1 MVLALQLGIKEG
13 LTEMEGRIDSSFTTE
28 QRDLFASGI
37 VAEIGVS
44 AYAVWHAIKYY
55 ADYNTGKAF
64 PGMRTIA
71 AKLGIGVGSVSRAID
86 SLERAKM
93 LRVVQVHSKRRGQTY
108 IARER
113 MSVTVGATTLCTIVI
128 DYVPER
134 LRGQIKRLGESF
146 KTGEHDPEAFA
157 EVEIIP
163 GEGFTWD
170 EQTKTLRGKVAAA
183 SMPAPSHASDD
194 YHQQIG
200 KEILARIMAP
210 KK

>member
-1 MVLALQLGIKEG
+1 
-13 LTEMEGRIDSSFTTE
+13 MEGRIDSSFTTE

-37 VAEIGVS
+37 VAEIGVT
-44 AYAVWHAIKYY
+44 AYAVWHGIKYY

-71 AKLGIGVGSVSRAID
+71 AKLGISVGSVSNAIK
-86 SLERAKM
+86 SLEAARM
-93 LRVVQVHSKRRGQTY
+93 LRIVQGHSKRRGQTY

-128 DYVPER
+128 DYVPEK

-146 KTGEHDPEAFA
+146 KTGEDDPEAFA
-157 EVEIIP
+157 QVEIIP
-163 GEGFTWD
+163 GEGFVWD
-170 EQTKTLRGKVAAA
+170 ETTRTLKGKIAAA
-183 SMPAPSHASDD
+183 KLPPANHAADD

-200 KEILARIMAP
+200 REILAKIMAP

>member
-1 MVLALQLGIKEG
+1 
-13 LTEMEGRIDSSFTTE
+13 MEGRIDSSFTTE

-37 VAEIGVS
+37 VAEIGAN
-44 AYAVWHAIKYY
+44 AYAVWHGIKFY

-64 PGMRTIA
+64 PGMRA
-71 AKLGIGVGSVSRAID
+71 LGEKLGMSPQTVMRAID
-86 SLERAKM
+86 TLERAKM
-93 LRVVQVHSKRRGQTY
+93 LRVVQGHTKRRGQTY

-113 MSVTVGATTLCTIVI
+113 MSVTIGATTLCTIVI

-134 LRGQIKRLGESF
+134 LRGQIKRLAESL

-157 EVEIIP
+157 DVEIIP
-163 GEGFTWD
+163 GEGFVWD
-170 EQTKTLRGKVAAA
+170 EATKTLRGRVAARELPLPNHSA
-183 SMPAPSHASDD
+183 DD

-200 KEILARIMAP
+200 RDILARIMKP

>member
-1 MVLALQLGIKEG
+1 
-13 LTEMEGRIDSSFTTE
+13 MEGRIDSSFTTE

-64 PGMRTIA
+64 PGMRTIS
-71 AKLGIGVGSVSRAID
+71 AKLGISVGSVSNAIK
-86 SLERAKM
+86 SLEAARM
-93 LRVVQVHSKRRGQTY
+93 LRIVQSHSKRRGQTY

-128 DYVPER
+128 DYVPEK

-146 KTGEHDPEAFA
+146 KTGENDPEAFA
-157 EVEIIP
+157 DVEIIP
-163 GEGFTWD
+163 GEGFIWD
-170 EQTKTLRGKVAAA
+170 EQTKTLRGRIAA
-183 SMPAPSHASDD
+183 SRMPPPSHAADD

-200 KEILARIMAP
+200 RDILARIMAP

>member
-1 MVLALQLGIKEG
+1 
-13 LTEMEGRIDSSFTTE
+13 MEGRIDSSFTTE

-37 VAEIGVS
+37 VAEIGTN
-44 AYAVWHAIKYY
+44 AYAVWHGIKFY
-55 ADYNTGKAF
+55 ADFNTGKAF
-64 PGMRTIA
+64 PGMRA
-71 AKLGIGVGSVSRAID
+71 LGEKLGISAATVMRAIEV
-86 SLERAKM
+86 LIKAKM
-93 LRVVQVHSKRRGQTY
+93 LRVVQGHTKKRGQTY

-113 MSVTVGATTLCTIVI
+113 MSVTVGETTLCTIVI

-163 GEGFTWD
+163 GEGFVWD
-170 EQTKTLRGKVAAA
+170 EATKTLRGRVAARELPTPTHSA
-183 SMPAPSHASDD
+183 DD

-200 KEILARIMAP
+200 REILAKIMKP

>member
-1 MVLALQLGIKEG
+1 
-13 LTEMEGRIDSSFTTE
+13 MEGRIDSSFTTE

-37 VAEIGVS
+37 VAEIGTN
-44 AYAVWHAIKYY
+44 AYAVWHGIKFY

-64 PGMRTIA
+64 PGMRA
-71 AKLGIGVGSVSRAID
+71 LGAKLGISAPTVMRAID
-86 SLERAKM
+86 VLINARM
-93 LRVVQVHSKRRGQTY
+93 LRVVQGHSKRRGQTY

-128 DYVPER
+128 DYVPEKM
-134 LRGQIKRLGESF
+134 RGQIKRLGESF

-163 GEGFTWD
+163 GEGFVWD
-170 EQTKTLRGKVAAA
+170 EKTKSLRGRVEA
-183 SMPAPSHASDD
+183 SKLPPPRHSSDD

-200 KEILARIMAP
+200 RDILARIMAP

>member
-1 MVLALQLGIKEG
+1 
-13 LTEMEGRIDSSFTTE
+13 MEGRIDSSFTTE

-71 AKLGIGVGSVSRAID
+71 AKLGISVGSVSNAIK
-86 SLERAKM
+86 SLEAARM
-93 LRVVQVHSKRRGQTY
+93 LRVVQGHSKRRGQTY

-128 DYVPER
+128 DYVPEK

-146 KTGEHDPEAFA
+146 KTGEHDQEAFA

-163 GEGFTWD
+163 GDGFVWD
-170 EQTKTLRGKVAAA
+170 EASKTLRGKIAAA
-183 SMPAPSHASDD
+183 QLPAPQHESDD

-200 KEILARIMAP
+200 RQILAKIMSP

>member
-1 MVLALQLGIKEG
+1 
-13 LTEMEGRIDSSFTTE
+13 MEGRIDSSFTTE

-37 VAEIGVS
+37 VAEIGTN
-44 AYAVWHAIKYY
+44 AYAVWHGIKFY

-64 PGMRTIA
+64 PGMRKLGE
-71 AKLGIGVGSVSRAID
+71 KLGISAPTVMRAIEV
-86 SLERAKM
+86 LIKAKM
-93 LRVVQVHSKRRGQTY
+93 LRVVQNHTKRRGQTY

-113 MSVTVGATTLCTIVI
+113 MSVTVGSTTLCTIVI

-163 GEGFTWD
+163 GEGFVWD
-170 EQTKTLRGKVAAA
+170 EEKKTLKGRVKAINLPSPNHAA
-183 SMPAPSHASDD
+183 DD

-200 KEILARIMAP
+200 RDILARIMAP

>member
-1 MVLALQLGIKEG
+1 
-13 LTEMEGRIDSSFTTE
+13 MEGRIDASFTTE

-55 ADYNTGKAF
+55 ADFNTGKAF

-71 AKLGIGVGSVSRAID
+71 AKLGIGVGSVSRAIE

-93 LRVVQVHSKRRGQTY
+93 LRVVQGHSKRRGQTY

-134 LRGQIKRLGESF
+134 LRGQIKRIGESF

-163 GEGFTWD
+163 GEGFVWD
-170 EQTKTLRGKVAAA
+170 ESTKTLRGQVAAA
-183 SMPAPSHASDD
+183 SLPSPNHKADD
-194 YHQQIG
+194 YHTQIG
-200 KEILARIMAP
+200 REILARITSP

>member
-1 MVLALQLGIKEG
+1 
-13 LTEMEGRIDSSFTTE
+13 MEGRIDSSFTTE

-71 AKLGIGVGSVSRAID
+71 AKLGISVGSVSNAIK
-86 SLERAKM
+86 SLEAARM
-93 LRVVQVHSKRRGQTY
+93 LRVVQGHSKRRGQTY

-113 MSVTVGATTLCTIVI
+113 MSVTVGSTTLCTIVI

-134 LRGQIKRLGESF
+134 LRGQIKRIGESF
-146 KTGEHDPEAFA
+146 KTGEDDPEAFA

-163 GEGFTWD
+163 GEGFVWN
-170 EQTKTLRGKVAAA
+170 EKTRTLKGKVAAA
-183 SMPAPSHASDD
+183 KLPPPNHAADD

-200 KEILARIMAP
+200 REILARITKP

>member
-1 MVLALQLGIKEG
+1 
-13 LTEMEGRIDSSFTTE
+13 MEGRIDSSFTTE

-64 PGMRTIA
+64 PGMRTIS
-71 AKLGIGVGSVSRAID
+71 AKLGISVGSVSNAIK
-86 SLERAKM
+86 SLEAARM
-93 LRVVQVHSKRRGQTY
+93 LRVVQGHSKRRGQTY

-146 KTGEHDPEAFA
+146 KTGEHDPDAFA
-157 EVEIIP
+157 AVEIIP

-170 EQTKTLRGKVAAA
+170 EETKTLKGKVSAA
-183 SMPAPSHASDD
+183 SLPVPNHAEDD

-200 KEILARIMAP
+200 REILARITKP

>member
-1 MVLALQLGIKEG
+1 
-13 LTEMEGRIDSSFTTE
+13 MEGRIDSSFTTE

-71 AKLGIGVGSVSRAID
+71 AKLGISVGSVSNAIK
-86 SLERAKM
+86 SLEAARM
-93 LRVVQVHSKRRGQTY
+93 LRIVQSHSKRRGQTY

-113 MSVTVGATTLCTIVI
+113 MSVTIGSTTLCTIVI

-163 GEGFTWD
+163 GEGFIWD
-170 EQTKTLRGKVAAA
+170 EATKTLRGRMEA
-183 SMPAPSHASDD
+183 SQMPLPDRSADD
-194 YHQQIG
+194 YHTQIG
-200 KEILARIMAP
+200 RQILSRITAP